1 MSHAAP
7 MSCSS
12 PVRRFPLLSLGRL
25 LPVPSPLLVA
35 VLIVLRL
42 SLVFVRPSS
51 CRSLAF
57 GLSCFPCFSSSP
69 RSPLALACAV
79 RAGAS
84 ALRGRWGALAGFPL
98 ARFPCLVQVPLPG
111 AVWQLALRPEG
122 IGSPAKA
129 GGMPLVPC
137 APLLAPR
144 RAGVRRSFKSSQVK

>member
-1 MSHAAP
+1 MNHAAP
-7 MSCSS
+7 MSCLS
-12 PVRRFPLLSLGRL
+12 PVRRFLLLSLGRL

-35 VLIVLRL
+35 VFIVLRF

-69 RSPLALACAV
+69 RCLLALACAV

-84 ALRGRWGALAGFPL
+84 ALRGRLGALAGFPL

-111 AVWQLALRPEG
+111 AVW
-122 IGSPAKA
+122 
-129 GGMPLVPC
+129 
-137 APLLAPR
+137 
-144 RAGVRRSFKSSQVK
+144 